1 MVRTRLLLLSKWL
14 LVELNRAQPPK
25 PGNAFCFGPCCLFLV
40 YFILNAVL
48 FAWFALAIWAFHCKV
63 RVGGGWVKPE
73 TLPRY
78 RLLNRDRHLSWSEDR
93 HSDLVEKEEQFRV
106 DYAGVIDD
114 DGEIIT
120 DV

>member
-1 MVRTRLLLLSKWL
+1 MVARGIELCTVSQAGQCGLFVSFVVSFLL
-14 LVELNRAQPPK
+14 NGA
-25 PGNAFCFGPCCLFLV
+25 
-40 YFILNAVL
+40 L
-48 FAWFALAIWAFHCKV
+48 FAWSTLVVWALLCKV